1 MFATPRR
8 QPPAQGPTAVGLLLA
23 VIVLAGPAAA
33 QDLVWDVA
41 GHCWR
46 SVDGEP
52 CRRSWDSAARAYTAA
67 ARSAP
72 VAQPS
77 EPAERPSAKAPSPA
91 GPADDAATAEALRA
105 LQDVTAGES
114 GELNAAEVEAFVE
127 SLREGGAP
135 VDLLSGVEG
144 GAK

>member
-8 QPPAQGPTAVGLLLA
+8 QPPARGPTAIGLLLA
-23 VIVLAGPAAA
+23 VIVLAGPAAGQA
-33 QDLVWDVA
+33 LVWDVA
-41 GHCWR
+41 GRCWR

-52 CRRSWDSAARAYTAA
+52 CRRNWNSAARAYAA
-67 ARSAP
+67 TARSTP
-72 VAQPS
+72 VTQPS

-114 GELNAAEVEAFVE
+114 GELNTAEVEALVE

-135 VDLLSGVEG
+135 VDLLSGVDG
-144 GAK
+144 GAE